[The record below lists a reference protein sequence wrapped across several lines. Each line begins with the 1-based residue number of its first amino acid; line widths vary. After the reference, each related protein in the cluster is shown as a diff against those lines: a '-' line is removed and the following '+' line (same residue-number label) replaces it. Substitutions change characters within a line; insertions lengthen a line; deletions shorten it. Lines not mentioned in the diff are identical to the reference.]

1 MSSKRVVIIGG
12 VAGGASA
19 AARLRRLSESVE
31 IVMLERGPYVSFA
44 NCGLPYHVGGEIAD
58 RDELLVQTPAGLKSR
73 FNIDVRVNTEAV
85 RIDRDRRVVAVMDR
99 VTGVSE
105 EIAYD
110 HVVLAPGAA
119 TLMPPIPGIQRA
131 GHFAMRTVPDAE
143 AVAAQCNAHPG
154 GRAVVVG
161 GGYIGLEMAEQ
172 LHRRGMRVAV
182 VEALPQVMAMLDMDM
197 AARLHAEIVAN
208 GVDLHLG
215 DGVAAFEEPGADEAC
230 VASVV
235 VLKSGARLPADLVI
249 LGMGV
254 RPDVALAR
262 DAGLEIGALGGI
274 RVDEQ
279 MRTSDPDIH
288 AVGDAVEVRHGI
300 TGAWSLLPLA
310 GPANRQGRIA
320 ADVIAGRHGRYKA
333 SWGTGIIR
341 VFGLTAAATGANE
354 RMLRAAGIPY
364 ETLHLHP
371 FSHASYYPGATQI
384 ALKVLFDAS
393 TGRILGAQAIG
404 QDGVDKRIDVLATA
418 MQAGLTIDDLADLE
432 LAYAP
437 PFGSA
442 KDPVNLAGMMGQN
455 VRAGD
460 VALAQWSDAASLT
473 DGSALLLDVREP
485 GEWAQGHIPGAVH
498 IPLGQ
503 LRQRLGELPKDKPLL
518 VYCRSGQRSYFAC
531 RILNQNGFETRNMT
545 GAYLTWMAASGTAPA
560 G

>member
-1 MSSKRVVIIGG
+1 MSSNRVVIIGG

-19 AARLRRLSESVE
+19 AARLRRLSESAE

-44 NCGLPYHVGGEIAD
+44 NCGLPYHVGGEIPD
-58 RDELLVQTPAGLKSR
+58 REELLVQTPAGLKSR

-85 RIDRDRRVVAVMDR
+85 RIDRERRVVAIVDLI
-99 VTGVSE
+99 TGGSE
-105 EIAYD
+105 ELAYD

-119 TLMPPIPGIQRA
+119 TLVPPIPGIKRP

-143 AVAAQCNAHPG
+143 AVAAHCDTHAG

-197 AARLHAEIVAN
+197 ANRLHAEIRAN
-208 GVDLHLG
+208 GLDLHLG
-215 DGVAAFEEPGADEAC
+215 DGVAAFEEPGVDESCA
-230 VASVV
+230 ASVV
-235 VLKSGARLPADLVI
+235 VLKGGARLPADLVI

-262 DAGLEIGALGGI
+262 EAGLEIGALGGI

-279 MRTSDPDIH
+279 MRTSDPAVL
-288 AVGDAVEVRHGI
+288 AVGDAVEVRHGV

-320 ADVIAGRHGRYKA
+320 ADVIAGRNSRYKA

-341 VFGLTAAATGANE
+341 VFGLTAGATGANE
-354 RMLRAAGIPY
+354 RMLGATGMAFDA
-364 ETLHLHP
+364 LHLHP

-384 ALKVLFDAS
+384 AMKVLFDPG

-418 MQAGLTIDDLADLE
+418 MQAGLTVDDLADLE
-432 LAYAP
+432 LSYAP

-460 VALAQWSDAASLT
+460 VALAQWRDAASLAE
-473 DGSALLLDVREP
+473 GSAVLLDVREP
-485 GEWAQGHIPGAVH
+485 GEWTQGRIPGAVH

-503 LRQRLGELPKDKPLL
+503 LRGRLGELPKDKPLL
-518 VYCRSGQRSYFAC
+518 VYCRSGQRSYYAC
-531 RILNQNGFETRNMT
+531 RVLNQNGFETRNMT
-545 GAYLTWMAASGTAPA
+545 GAYLTWMSASGATPA
-560 G
+560 T